1 VYAGEPSGPIPSAVI
16 ADPAPDPA
24 SPPRSAQVLIPSH
37 GVGMNGLFYLA
48 GGEGPHPTLVLLHGF
63 PGNEQIFDLAQ
74 APFDAPA
81 GTS

>member
-1 VYAGEPSGPIPSAVI
+1 
-16 ADPAPDPA
+16 
-24 SPPRSAQVLIPSH
+24 
-37 GVGMNGLFYLA
+37 MNGQFYLA